1 MRAMGRRTMVAA
13 ALAALSVP
21 TVAAAQSGVAEARAQ
36 LERALVESRF
46 ETARMGGELSRVRE
60 ELAALS
66 AEARAR
72 SGDYSR
78 ARLERALEAI
88 RRDRSVRSGRWTEAS
103 GGAER
108 VPEAWLT
115 QDPADSLYR
124 AARAALNQ
132 GRYERAASLFAEIR
146 ETHPRSGYAPDS
158 YYFQALALQRAGGS
172 ARLRQALELLEEQ
185 RSRYADHAN
194 ADDARALQVRIEGAL
209 ARAGDAESAARIQER
224 AAAGCDS
231 EDQEL
236 RSAALGALLQMD
248 ADRAVPIL
256 REVLRSRGECSA
268 ELRKRAV
275 FLVAQKMTPET
286 VDILLDLAHENP
298 DPDPEVREAAVFWL
312 SQVRSQDAL
321 DALQSILAES
331 EDETLQ
337 ERAVFAISQHPDEQ
351 ASAVLRSYAARQD
364 APRKLREQAIF
375 WIGQRQDRES
385 GAFLRDLYSR
395 LQDRELKEKVI
406 FGVGQSPGEEDRRWL
421 LDLARNG
428 QEPIELR
435 KNALFWAG
443 QSGELAV
450 ADLAGLYES
459 MPDRE
464 MREQVIFAL
473 ANGGSREG
481 VTQLME
487 IAENET
493 DAQLRQRA
501 IFWLGQSDD
510 PRVPEFLL
518 RIIQGGG

>member
-1 MRAMGRRTMVAA
+1 MGRRTMVAA
-13 ALAALSVP
+13 ALVALSIP
-21 TVAAAQSGVAEARAQ
+21 AGAGAQSGMAEARAQ
-36 LERALVESRF
+36 LERALVEGRV
-46 ETARMGGELSRVRE
+46 ETAEMNRELFRVRQ
-60 ELAALS
+60 ELAAVA
-66 AEARAR
+66 AEAGVR
-72 SGDYSR
+72 SRDYSR
-78 ARLERALEAI
+78 ARLERALEEVG
-88 RRDRSVRSGRWTEAS
+88 RSRSVRSGRWIEAS
-103 GGAER
+103 RRAER

-124 AARAALNQ
+124 AAREALNQ
-132 GRYERAASLFAEIR
+132 GRYERAASLFAQIR
-146 ETHPRSGYAPDS
+146 EAHPRSGYSPDS

-172 ARLRQALELLEEQ
+172 ARLRQALELLAEQ
-185 RSRYADHAN
+185 RSRYSDHAT
-194 ADDARALQVRIEGAL
+194 ADDARALEVRIEGAL

-224 AAAGCDS
+224 AAADCESD
-231 EDQEL
+231 DQEL

-312 SQVRSQDAL
+312 SQVRSEEAV
-321 DALQSILAES
+321 DALQAILAES

-337 ERAVFAISQHPDEQ
+337 ERAVFAISQHPSER
-351 ASAVLRSYAARQD
+351 AAEVLRSYAVRQD
-364 APRKLREQAIF
+364 APEELREQAIF
-375 WIGQRQDRES
+375 WIGQRHDAES
-385 GAFLRDLYSR
+385 GAFLRDLYGR

-406 FGVGQSPGEEDRRWL
+406 FGVGQSPGEEGRRWL
-421 LDLARNG
+421 IDLARNE
-428 QEPIELR
+428 QEPMELR

-443 QSGELAV
+443 QSGQLAAV
-450 ADLAGLYES
+450 DLAGLYDS
-459 MPDRE
+459 MSDRE

-481 VTQLME
+481 VTELME

-493 DAQLRQRA
+493 DSELRQRA

-510 PRVPEFLL
+510 SRVPEFLL